1 MTDQII
7 THEFQSHK
15 FYFNATRD
23 APALIQEIFADNYKV
38 LEKNI
43 EFNPGDIILDIGAN
57 EGMFSIMMAKLYPH
71 ARVIALE
78 PVPRTYYQLVRNIG
92 LNGCMNIDSYNIGVG
107 KPGQKTTMLNVS
119 KDFSGG
125 STSLCEYNPDHH
137 DRIEVNLVSL
147 DEAFGLYGIDRCRLA
162 KIDAEGME
170 YEILY
175 GATVLP
181 RVDFMTMEIHNNHKL
196 EFLGRRMDGLV
207 TWVSN
212 KTQLIHVDLCKM
224 AE

>member
-1 MTDQII
+1 MSDQIL
-7 THEFQSHK
+7 THEFRDQE
-15 FYFNATRD
+15 FYFNDTKD

-43 EFNPGDIILDIGAN
+43 EFSPGDIILDIGAN

-71 ARVIALE
+71 ALVIALE
-78 PVPRTYYQLVRNIG
+78 PVPRTYYQLMQNIG
-92 LNGCMNIDSYNIGVG
+92 LNGCANIDSYNIGVG

-137 DRIEVNLVSL
+137 DKTEVGLISL
-147 DEAFGLYGIDRCRLA
+147 DETFELYGIDRCRLL
-162 KIDAEGME
+162 KMDIEGSE
-170 YEILY
+170 YDVLYPSTIL
-175 GATVLP
+175 P
-181 RVDFMTMEIHNNHKL
+181 KVDYMVIEIHHNHRL
-196 EFLGRRMDGLV
+196 EFLGRRVDGLV
-207 TWVSN
+207 TWLSN
-212 KTQLIHVDLCKM
+212 RTNLVYVQLCGM

>member
-137 DRIEVNLVSL
+137 DKTEVSLLSL
-147 DEAFGLYGIDRCRLA
+147 DEVFELYGIDRCRLL
-162 KIDAEGME
+162 KCDCEGMC
-170 YEILY
+170 YDIFYL
-175 GATVLP
+175 TKVLP
-181 RVDFMTMEIHNNHKL
+181 KVDYMVIEIHINHKL
-196 EFLGRRMDGLV
+196 EFKGRRPDGLI
-207 TWVSN
+207 TWLSN
-212 KTQLIHVDLCKM
+212 RTNLIHAQLCKM